1 MPRIEVRKRNSSDL
15 DGSTAP
21 LRFFLGLSFN
31 VKTMYNLISLLGKTS
46 FRDELELKLSNYTIP
61 IIQQPPRII

>member
-31 VKTMYNLISLLGKTS
+31 VKTMYEMRAAQFDFLIRKNVFS
-46 FRDELELKLSNYTIP
+46 
-61 IIQQPPRII
+61 